1 MTDKP
6 ISPLRQRM
14 FEDMTIRRLKPRTQA
29 FYVGAVAKY
38 AQHFGVSPDQL
49 DYEHVRQY
57 QLHLVQSG
65 CKAGYVNQAMT
76 ALRFFYRVTL
86 ARHDAPLMIPLT
98 HEPRKLRQVLTPEEV
113 ARLIDAASGRKY
125 RCALSIAYGAGLRA
139 SEVVSL
145 KITDI
150 DSARMVL
157 RIEESKRGKSRLAKL
172 SPMMLDELRAWW
184 RFARP
189 KHFLFPSRM
198 AAADHISPRQFYR
211 ACRDAGVRAKLTRSV
226 HPHMLRHSFATHLLD
241 QGVDIRVIQI
251 MLGHKKL
258 ETTAIYTSVSSK
270 LIQAV
275 DGPLDQLPARPR
287 KIRKIRK
294 AASAAARKS
303 PAPAQGKSSSA

>member
-14 FEDMTIRRLKPRTQA
+14 LEDMTIRRLKPRTQA
-29 FYVGAVAKY
+29 FYVGVVAKY
-38 AQHFGVSPDQL
+38 AQHFAASPDQL

-65 CKAGYVNQAMT
+65 CKTGYVNQAMT

-113 ARLIDAASGRKY
+113 VRLIDAASGRKY
-125 RCALSIAYGAGLRA
+125 RCALSVAYGAGLRA

-145 KITDI
+145 KTTDI

-157 RIEESKRGKSRLAKL
+157 RIEESKGGKSRLAKL
-172 SPMMLDELRAWW
+172 SPLMLEELRAWW
-184 RFARP
+184 SFARP
-189 KHFLFPSRM
+189 KRFLFPSRL
-198 AAADHISPRQFYR
+198 AASDHISARQFYR
-211 ACRDAGVRAKLTRSV
+211 ACRDAGVRAKLTRPV

-241 QGVDIRVIQI
+241 QGIDIRVIQI

-258 ETTAIYTSVSSK
+258 ETTAIYTTVSSK

-275 DGPLDQLPARPR
+275 DGPLDRLPFKPR
-287 KIRKIRK
+287 QSRKS
-294 AASAAARKS
+294 AASAAAGKRV
-303 PAPAQGKSSSA
+303 APARRKRSTA